1 MISDHPGEGAET
13 PPVDG
18 DHVAGASHMD
28 APEQPVDG
36 DARRLAEPDDW
47 LAVVA
52 RTAAAD
58 ADAPIELLGEYLNI
72 LADAALTGRRPK
84 KRELAGVR
92 RLGRRA
98 AEQGVDANQAVDLYL
113 SAAWRLWQEIPMI
126 VRSRDRE
133 KVRAAAEAV
142 LRVINDAV
150 EVLVEGHQAA
160 RRQMIRQEESAR
172 REFVDDL
179 LRGDTDVSRLV
190 ERAEPF
196 GLDLGRS
203 HQLLLAAPVRSPA
216 SVDKAVVAMERA
228 IVERFGDRDVLIASK
243 DDLLVMLI
251 PGELRDV
258 VSGTDATDP
267 AGFVRS
273 RLSLSARH
281 DQWQVA
287 AGRPYPGAYGIARS
301 YEEARE
307 ALLFARRLHL
317 EDDVVQARD
326 LLVFRVLGR
335 DQAALVDLV
344 HTLLEPLTRSRGG
357 AEPLLK
363 TLETYFAT
371 GAVATETARRLHMSV
386 RTVTY
391 RLAKVKT
398 LTGTDPANP
407 AQSLALHMAV
417 VGARLLDW
425 PAPDRPQQPLS

>member
-1 MISDHPGEGAET
+1 
-13 PPVDG
+13 
-18 DHVAGASHMD
+18 
-28 APEQPVDG
+28 
-36 DARRLAEPDDW
+36 
-47 LAVVA
+47 
-52 RTAAAD
+52 
-58 ADAPIELLGEYLNI
+58 
-72 LADAALTGRRPK
+72 
-84 KRELAGVR
+84 
-92 RLGRRA
+92 
-98 AEQGVDANQAVDLYL
+98 
-113 SAAWRLWQEIPMI
+113 MI
-126 VRSRDRE
+126 VRSRDRD
-133 KVRAAAEAV
+133 KVRSAAEAV

-216 SVDKAVVAMERA
+216 SVDKAVVVMERA

-258 VSGTDATDP
+258 VSGTDVSDP
-267 AGFVRS
+267 AGFVHS
-273 RLSLSARH
+273 RLRQSGRH
-281 DQWQVA
+281 DRWQVA

-307 ALLFARRLHL
+307 ALLLARRLHL
-317 EDDVVQARD
+317 DDDVVQGRD
-326 LLVFRVLGR
+326 LLLFRVLGR

-344 HTLLEPLTRSRGG
+344 HALLEPLTRNRGG

-398 LTGTDPANP
+398 LTGTDPADP
-407 AQSLALHMAV
+407 AQRLALHMAV

-425 PAPDRPQQPLS
+425 PASDLPRQPLS

>member
-1 MISDHPGEGAET
+1 MSIMISDHRGGGAQT
-13 PPVDG
+13 PPVDAVSIAGHSDENLPEHRVEG
-18 DHVAGASHMD
+18 DPPRVAG
-28 APEQPVDG
+28 
-36 DARRLAEPDDW
+36 PDDW

-58 ADAPIELLGEYLNI
+58 ANAPIELLGEYLNI
-72 LADAALTGRRPK
+72 LAEAALSGRRPE
-84 KRELAGVR
+84 KRELAAVR

-126 VRSRDRE
+126 VRSRDRD

-203 HQLLLAAPVRSPA
+203 HQVLLAAPVRSAA
-216 SVDKAVVAMERA
+216 SVENAVVVMERA
-228 IVERFGDRDVLIASK
+228 IVERFGDRDVLVASK

-258 VSGTDATDP
+258 VSGTNVSDP
-267 AGFVRS
+267 AGFAYS
-273 RLSLSARH
+273 RLRQSARH
-281 DQWQVA
+281 NQWQVA

-307 ALLFARRLHL
+307 TLLLARRLHL
-317 EDDVVQARD
+317 DDNVVQARH
-326 LLVFRVLGR
+326 LLMFRVLAR

-344 HTLLEPLTRSRGG
+344 HALLEPLTRSRGG
-357 AEPLLK
+357 AEPLLQ

-371 GAVATETARRLHMSV
+371 GGVATETARRLHMSV

-398 LTGTDPANP
+398 LTGTDPADP
-407 AQSLALHMAV
+407 AQRLALHMAV
-417 VGARLLDW
+417 VGARLLNW
-425 PAPDRPQQPLS
+425 PASNLPR